1 MKQVHEVYTTV
12 DTKCVVK
19 FSSEDISEAQ
29 EFMND
34 YNTQHPDDQCR
45 ILSLYTYTKLEY
57 NATNQKS
64 TTDSADEVH
73 GVS

>member
-1 MKQVHEVYTTV
+1 MKLVHEVYAVENHKYLT
-12 DTKCVVK
+12 K